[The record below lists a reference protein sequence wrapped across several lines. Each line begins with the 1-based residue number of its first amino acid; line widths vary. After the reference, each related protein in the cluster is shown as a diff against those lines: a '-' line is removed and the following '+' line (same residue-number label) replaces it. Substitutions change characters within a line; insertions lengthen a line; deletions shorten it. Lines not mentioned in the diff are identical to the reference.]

1 MMTLYLKSS
10 GSEVRHIAIAETM
23 DLHDH
28 TYRTQCGFPH
38 LPGPRGD
45 RFRPVVLT
53 NVCDPEQICPACR
66 AAFSTSSR

>member
-1 MMTLYLKSS
+1 MMTLYIKSTD
-10 GSEVRHIAIAETM
+10 SEIWHIAIAETW

-53 NVCDPEQICPACR
+53 NVCDPGQVCPACR
-66 AAFSTSSR
+66 AVLGDDSC